1 MGGHLAAPFA
11 TAERRRLLVIHN
23 PTAGR
28 RSLRRLHR
36 FLAQLDRLGVA
47 VVLRET
53 VARGDAEA
61 FARAADADEFDA
73 IVAAGGDG
81 TINEVVYGLAE
92 SALPLAVMPLGTAN
106 VLANEI
112 GLPRDP
118 ERIAEI
124 AVAGAARPIW
134 VGEVAGRRFVMMA
147 GIGFDAAVV
156 AGLDLAL
163 KRRIGKLAFVKAI
176 IAELLRH
183 GLGRYRVS
191 CEGADH
197 LPASA
202 VIANGRFYAGRFV
215 LAPAARLDDPAMQLV
230 LLMRTGRLAMIR
242 YLLAMALG
250 RVHRL
255 RDVRILRTARLTVSG
270 PVGAKVQADG
280 DIVGTV
286 PVTILVGARPLWLI
300 QPAIAPGL
308 SGAAVA
314 PAQGAGDRPAHRIG
328 LLGDRTA

>member
-1 MGGHLAAPFA
+1 MQGLRKVNGIAARASAPVLPG
-11 TAERRRLLVIHN
+11 RKRRLLVIHN

-36 FLAQLDRLGVA
+36 FLAQLGRLDVA

-53 VARGDAEA
+53 LARGDAEA
-61 FARAADADEFDA
+61 FARAADAAEFDA
-73 IVAAGGDG
+73 VVAAGGDG
-81 TINEVVYGLAE
+81 TINEVVNGLAD
-92 SALPLAVMPLGTAN
+92 SALPLAVMPLGTGN

-112 GLPRDP
+112 GLPRNP
-118 ERIAEI
+118 ERLAEI

-134 VGEVAGRRFVMMA
+134 IGEVAGRRFVMMA

-163 KRRIGKLAFVKAI
+163 KRRVGKLAFVKEI
-176 IAELLRH
+176 IAQLWHH
-183 GLGRYRVS
+183 GACRYRVS

-215 LAPAARLDDPAMQLV
+215 LAPAARLDDPALQLV
-230 LLMRTGRLAMIR
+230 LFMSTGRLAMIR

-255 RDVRILRTARLTVSG
+255 PDVRILRTARLTVAG
-270 PVGAKVQADG
+270 PVGAGVEADG
-280 DIVGTV
+280 DIVATL
-286 PVTILVGARPLWLI
+286 PVTISVGARPLWLI
-300 QPAIAPGL
+300 QPAGAP
-308 SGAAVA
+308 
-314 PAQGAGDRPAHRIG
+314 
-328 LLGDRTA
+328 

>member
-1 MGGHLAAPFA
+1 MEGLRKLNGIAARASAPVLPD
-11 TAERRRLLVIHN
+11 RKRRLLVIYN

-36 FLAQLDRLGVA
+36 FLARLGRLDVA

-53 VARGDAEA
+53 RARGDAEA
-61 FARAADADEFDA
+61 FARAADAAEFDA
-73 IVAAGGDG
+73 VVAAGGDG
-81 TINEVVYGLAE
+81 TINEVVNGLAD
-92 SALPLAVMPLGTAN
+92 SALPLAVMPLGTGN

-112 GLPRDP
+112 GLPRNP
-118 ERIAEI
+118 ERVAEI

-134 VGEVAGRRFVMMA
+134 IGEVAGRRFVMMA

-163 KRRIGKLAFVKAI
+163 KRRVGKLAFVKEI
-176 IAELLRH
+176 IAQLWHH
-183 GLGRYRVS
+183 GACRYSVS

-215 LAPAARLDDPAMQLV
+215 LAPAARLDDPALQLV
-230 LLMRTGRLAMIR
+230 LFMRTGRLAMVR

-255 RDVRILRTARLTVSG
+255 PDVRIVRTARLTVAG
-270 PVGAKVQADG
+270 PVGAGVEADG
-280 DIVGTV
+280 DIVATL
-286 PVTILVGARPLWLI
+286 PVTISVGTRPLWLI
-300 QPAIAPGL
+300 QPAAP
-308 SGAAVA
+308 
-314 PAQGAGDRPAHRIG
+314 
-328 LLGDRTA
+328 

>member
-1 MGGHLAAPFA
+1 MEGLSKVKGIAAHASAPA
-11 TAERRRLLVIHN
+11 LPARKRRLLVIYN

-36 FLAQLDRLGVA
+36 FLAQLGRLDVA

-53 VARGDAEA
+53 LARGDAEA
-61 FARAADADEFDA
+61 FARAADAAEFDA
-73 IVAAGGDG
+73 VVAAGGDG
-81 TINEVVYGLAE
+81 TINEVVNGLAD
-92 SALPLAVMPLGTAN
+92 SALPLAVMPLGTGN

-112 GLPRDP
+112 GLPRKP
-118 ERIAEI
+118 ERVAEI

-134 VGEVAGRRFVMMA
+134 IGEVAGRRFVMMA

-163 KRRIGKLAFVKAI
+163 KRRVGKLAFVKEI
-176 IAELLRH
+176 IAQLWHH
-183 GLGRYRVS
+183 GACRYHVS

-215 LAPAARLDDPAMQLV
+215 LAPAARLDDPALQLV
-230 LLMRTGRLAMIR
+230 LFMRTGRLAMIR
-242 YLLAMALG
+242 YLIAMALG

-255 RDVRILRTARLTVSG
+255 PDVRILRTACLTVAG
-270 PVGAKVQADG
+270 PVGAGVEADG
-280 DIVGTV
+280 DIVATL
-286 PVTILVGARPLWLI
+286 PVTISVGARPLWLV
-300 QPAIAPGL
+300 QPGVP
-308 SGAAVA
+308 
-314 PAQGAGDRPAHRIG
+314 
-328 LLGDRTA
+328 

>member
-1 MGGHLAAPFA
+1 VAGPFA
-11 TAERRRLLVIHN
+11 TAERRRFLVIYN

-28 RSLRRLHR
+28 RSLRRLDR
-36 FLAQLDRLGVA
+36 FLTQLDRLGVA

-53 VARGDAEA
+53 VSRGDAEA
-61 FARAADADEFDA
+61 FARGADAGEFDA

-81 TINEVVYGLAE
+81 TINEVVNGLAE
-92 SALPLAVMPLGTAN
+92 SALPLAIMPLGTAN

-112 GLPRDP
+112 GLPRAP

-124 AVAGAARPIW
+124 AVVGAARPIW
-134 VGEVAGRRFVMMA
+134 LGEVAGRRFVMMA

-156 AGLDLAL
+156 AGLDLVL
-163 KRRIGKLAFVKAI
+163 KRHVGKLAFVKAI
-176 IAELLRH
+176 LAELLRH
-183 GLGRYRVS
+183 GAGRYRIS

-215 LAPAARLDDPAMQLV
+215 LGPAARLDEPAMQLV
-230 LLMRTGRLAMIR
+230 LLMRAGRLAMIR

-255 RDVRILRTARLTVSG
+255 RDVRILRTDRLTVSG

-286 PVTILVGARPLWLI
+286 PVTISVGARPLRLI
-300 QPAIAPGL
+300 QPPIAP
-308 SGAAVA
+308 
-314 PAQGAGDRPAHRIG
+314 R
-328 LLGDRTA
+328 